1 MRLSEI
7 DDNGEIIGDTTTVHE
22 KYWSLYW
29 NAVQVFSFE
38 KSMWLFI
45 AFCNWDKKV
54 TEIAESELENQ
65 YKEKYECVWGHKILV
80 LHSF

>member
-1 MRLSEI
+1 M
-7 DDNGEIIGDTTTVHE
+7 IIHRF
-22 KYWSLYW
+22 L
-29 NAVQVFSFE
+29 Q
-38 KSMWLFI
+38 LRQ
-45 AFCNWDKKV
+45 KV